1 MPAIRKIC
9 MENGKGVILIPVWL
23 LLYEYRAE
31 LYYPVFPHF
40 TFGFIKA

>member
-1 MPAIRKIC
+1 MSAIRKIC
-9 MENGKGVILIPVWL
+9 MEKEKGVILIPVWL

-40 TFGFIKA
+40 TFGHIKA